1 MTCKKPNPWTMMD
14 RSTKLDVLS
23 TISAKSH
30 FDSVFSTV
38 QVRSQ
43 LHLCGN
49 EHELGVPGEI
59 RSLTYIPACLTAV
72 PAWSLPVDK
81 PLEIL

>member
-1 MTCKKPNPWTMMD
+1 MTCKKPNPWTMMEKD
-14 RSTKLDVLS
+14 RSMKLDVLS

-38 QVRSQ
+38 QLRSQ

-49 EHELGVPGEI
+49 EHELAVPGEI
-59 RSLTYIPACLTAV
+59 RSLTYLLV
-72 PAWSLPVDK
+72 
-81 PLEIL
+81 